1 MFVLLFTCFANIKG
15 LSKVQ
20 VVMYYD
26 TAFSTCLHYKET
38 KTVSFELQMLMAS
51 PKVLILSVFDF
62 SASISH
68 SLPPDSSLSRAD
80 SKGSITG
87 YDWCMCLFTQ

>member
-62 SASISH
+62 SASISLTH
-68 SLPPDSSLSRAD
+68 LQ
-80 SKGSITG
+80 
-87 YDWCMCLFTQ
+87 TQVYLELTAKDL